1 MWYNLHIM
9 AKIGD
14 DRMGFSN
21 RGLRGGTFEEIIN
34 ITNQRYK
41 SQGLAVVEKIPT
53 PITPVA
59 IDKESRTITL
69 AYFEKKS
76 TVDYIGAVQ
85 GIPICF
91 DAKETR
97 QKSFPINNIHRHQIE
112 FMEAFVAQRGIAFM
126 LVNFAALG
134 QCFFLPFEDL
144 KPLWEAAQ
152 KGGKKSVSHED
163 FDPAYIVEQKGGQLK
178 YLDAVSTY
186 IEAGNYYE

>member
-1 MWYNLHIM
+1 MSF
-9 AKIGD
+9 A
-14 DRMGFSN
+14 N
-21 RGLRGGTFEEIIN
+21 RGLRGSTLEEIIN
-34 ITNQRYK
+34 MTNAKYK
-41 SQGLAVVEKIPT
+41 VQGLAVVEKIPT

-112 FMEAFVAQRGIAFM
+112 FMESFVKQQGIAFM
-126 LVNFAALG
+126 LVNFAALNE
-134 QCFFLPFEDL
+134 CYFLPFEDL

-152 KGGKKSVSHED
+152 AGGKKSISHEL
-163 FDPAYIVEQKGGQLK
+163 FKPEYLVEQKGGQIR
-178 YLDAVSTY
+178 YLDAISTY
-186 IEAGNYYE
+186 LEKTGG

>member
-1 MWYNLHIM
+1 MS
-9 AKIGD
+9 
-14 DRMGFSN
+14 FSN
-21 RGLRGGTFEEIIN
+21 RGLRGGTFEEMIN
-34 ITNQRYK
+34 LSNQRYK
-41 SQGLAVVEKIPT
+41 DQGLAIVEKIPT

-97 QKSFPINNIHRHQIE
+97 QKSFPINNIHHHQIE
-112 FMEAFVAQRGIAFM
+112 FMEAFVRQQGIAFM
-126 LVNFAALG
+126 LVNFAALN
-134 QCFFLPFEDL
+134 QCFFLPLKDL

-152 KGGKKSVSHED
+152 NGGKKSIPIAEFRDEYLV
-163 FDPAYIVEQKGGQLK
+163 QMKGGYFR
-178 YLDAVSTY
+178 YLDAIATY
-186 IEAGNYYE
+186 IEG

>member
-1 MWYNLHIM
+1 MQM
-9 AKIGD
+9 S
-14 DRMGFSN
+14 FSN
-21 RGLRGGTFEEIIN
+21 RGLRGGTFEEMIN
-34 ITNQRYK
+34 LSNQRYK
-41 SQGLAVVEKIPT
+41 DQGLAIVEKIPT

-97 QKSFPINNIHRHQIE
+97 QKSFPINNIHHHQIE
-112 FMEAFVAQRGIAFM
+112 FMEAFVRQQGIAFM
-126 LVNFAALG
+126 LVNFAALN
-134 QCFFLPFEDL
+134 QCFFLPLKDL

-152 KGGKKSVSHED
+152 NGGKKSIPIAEFRDEYLV
-163 FDPAYIVEQKGGQLK
+163 QMKGGYFR
-178 YLDAVSTY
+178 YLDAIATY
-186 IEAGNYYE
+186 IEG